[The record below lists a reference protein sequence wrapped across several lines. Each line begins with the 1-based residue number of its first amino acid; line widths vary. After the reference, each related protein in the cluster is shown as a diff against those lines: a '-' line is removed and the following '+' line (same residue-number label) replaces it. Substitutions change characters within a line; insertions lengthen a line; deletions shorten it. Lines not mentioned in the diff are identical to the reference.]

1 MRIERNVTRQAPF
14 TILVDGEAVTA
25 FPGEMLATALLDRSA
40 TVGRDILGEPRGVF
54 CNMGTCGQCT
64 VTLLPEG
71 RRLRAC
77 IVPVQPGMEVMRD

>member
-1 MRIERNVTRQAPF
+1 M
-14 TILVDGEAVTA
+14 
-25 FPGEMLATALLDRSA
+25 
-40 TVGRDILGEPRGVF
+40 GEPRGVF